1 MAIPKNG
8 KKKKSLLKSSKEVKT
23 AQTQNELLRGL
34 QLDLQETEA
43 EMEQLHGGS
52 SSCHLDE
59 IDRLKKA
66 ISKIKKLA
74 G

>member
-23 AQTQNELLRGL
+23 AQTQHELLRGL

-52 SSCHLDE
+52 SSWHLDE

-66 ISKIKKLA
+66 IRKIKKLA

>member
-1 MAIPKNG
+1 MAVPKNG

-52 SSCHLDE
+52 SSWHLDE

-66 ISKIKKLA
+66 IRKIKKLA

>member
-52 SSCHLDE
+52 SSWHLDE

-66 ISKIKKLA
+66 IRKIKKLA